1 MRRSLATATLLLGLA
16 ALVLA
21 PAAEA
26 GNPLYLVGKLGSTD
40 TGIDVG
46 AGLTQVLDG
55 DDNSSSFGLGLKFGR
70 YLAFQAEYHDLG
82 SVPGF
87 GSACGFEDPICI
99 TLALPVEADSSAIS
113 VTVLPHLLLTRRL
126 QLYGKLGV
134 ISWDTDISAVGELAG
149 DFLDQ
154 RSDEDLIYGAG
165 LRFNLPGPFDAFA
178 EYERIADFFDTVAIG
193 ATYGF

>member
-1 MRRSLATATLLLGLA
+1 MRRALPTATLLFGLA

-21 PAAEA
+21 PAAQA
-26 GNPLYLVGKLGSTD
+26 GPFYFVGKLGNTD
-40 TGIDVG
+40 TSIDVEV
-46 AGLTQVLDG
+46 ALTQVLDG
-55 DDNSSSFGLGLKFGR
+55 DDNSSSYGLGFKLGR
-70 YLAFQAEYHDLG
+70 HLAFQAEYHDLG
-82 SVPGF
+82 NVPGF
-87 GSACGFEDPICI
+87 GSACAIEEPVCI
-99 TLALPVEADSSAIS
+99 LLALPLEADSSAIS
-113 VTVLPHLLLTRRL
+113 LSVLPHLLLTRRI

-134 ISWDTDISAVGELAG
+134 ISWDTEISVVGELPG

-154 RSDEDLIYGAG
+154 HSDEDLIYGAG